1 MAQAFIELLRE
12 KFPDAVVSS
21 HADKGGDD
29 VVTVKRESL
38 VEVMAFLRNDP
49 ATDLKLLRQIAGV
62 DLLTYKVEST
72 GGGSLAG
79 REAPAYEPLKKAP
92 VEPRYQVA
100 YNLYSLTQKKSLR
113 VRVELR
119 SDDVKVPTLTSLWR
133 TADWWERY
141 VFDMFGVQFDG
152 HPNLQRLL
160 MYPEFVGHPL
170 RKDYPVRKRQPLVP
184 ELDFPDLV
192 RGPGPGSG
200 GAGVPMSQ
208 THVGR
213 QNVDPNT
220 YD

>member
-1 MAQAFIELLRE
+1 MSQALVDLVRAR
-12 KFPDAVVSS
+12 FPETIASS
-21 HADKGGDD
+21 HKGDE
-29 VVTVKRESL
+29 VVTVKREQL
-38 VEVMAFLRNDP
+38 VPVVAFLRNEADM
-49 ATDLKLLRQIAGV
+49 KLLRQIAGV
-62 DLLTYKVEST
+62 DLLTFRSEST
-72 GGGSLAG
+72 GGGALSSN
-79 REAPAYEPLKKAP
+79 EVPAYALERKPQ

-100 YNLYSLTQKKSLR
+100 YNLYSITSKQSLR

-119 SDDVKVPTLTSLWR
+119 STDLKVPSITSLYR

-141 VFDMFGVQFDG
+141 VYDMFGVEFTG
-152 HPNLQRLL
+152 HPDLRRLL

-184 ELDFPDLV
+184 ELDFPDQV
-192 RGPGPGSG
+192 RGPGPGPG

-213 QNVDPNT
+213 QNVDPDI

>member
-1 MAQAFIELLRE
+1 MSQALVDLVRE
-12 KFPDAVVSS
+12 KFPAAVAGAHSHRGDEVVS
-21 HADKGGDD
+21 
-29 VVTVKRESL
+29 VKREAL
-38 VEVMAFLRNDP
+38 VEVIAFLRNDE
-49 ATDLKLLRQIAGV
+49 AAQMKLLRQIAGI
-62 DLLTYKVEST
+62 DLLTYQSEST
-72 GGGSLAG
+72 GGGSISSI
-79 REAPAYEPLKKAP
+79 EAPAYELAKRPT
-92 VEPRYQVA
+92 VEPRYYVA
-100 YNLYSLTQKKSLR
+100 YNLYSIVKKHSLR
-113 VRVELR
+113 LRVDLR
-119 SDDVKVPTLTSLWR
+119 SDDLKVPSITSLYR

-141 VFDMFGVQFDG
+141 VYDMFGFEFVG

-170 RKDYPVRKRQPLVP
+170 RKDYPVRKRQLLVP

-192 RGPGPGSG
+192 RGPGPGPG

>member
-1 MAQAFIELLRE
+1 MSQALVDLVRE
-12 KFPDAVVSS
+12 RFPDAKGLSHRGDEVVTVRREQVV
-21 HADKGGDD
+21 D
-29 VVTVKRESL
+29 VVTL
-38 VEVMAFLRNDP
+38 LRNQ
-49 ATDLKLLRQIAGV
+49 AEMKLLRQIAAV
-62 DLLTYKVEST
+62 DLLTFAGEST
-72 GGGSLAG
+72 GGGALASI
-79 REAPAYEPLKKAP
+79 EVPAYALEKKP
-92 VEPRYQVA
+92 RVEPRFQVA
-100 YNLYSLTQKKSLR
+100 YNLYSIVRKQSLR

-119 SDDVKVPTLTSLWR
+119 SDDLKVPTITNLYR

-141 VFDMFGVQFDG
+141 VFDMFGIEFAG

-160 MYPEFVGHPL
+160 LYPEFVGYPL

-192 RGPGPGSG
+192 RGPGPGPG

-213 QNVDPNT
+213 QNVDPDA

>member
-1 MAQAFIELLRE
+1 MSQALVDLLRE
-12 KFPDAVVSS
+12 KLPEAISSSLSSKGDEIVV
-21 HADKGGDD
+21 
-29 VVTVKRESL
+29 VPREKL
-38 VEVMAFLRNDP
+38 VEVITFLRNDEP
-49 ATDLKLLRQIAGV
+49 QMKLLRQIAGV
-62 DLLTYKVEST
+62 DLLTYKTEMT
-72 GGGSLAG
+72 GGGAMASN
-79 REAPAYEPLKKAP
+79 EAPAYQLRNKPQ

-100 YNLYSLTQKKSLR
+100 YNLYSIPKKQSLR

-119 SDDVKVPTLTSLWR
+119 SDDLKVPTISHLYK

-141 VFDMFGVQFDG
+141 VYDMFGVQFEG
-152 HPNLQRLL
+152 HPDLRRLL

-192 RGPGPGSG
+192 RGPGPGPG

-213 QNVDPNT
+213 KNVDPNT

>member
-1 MAQAFIELLRE
+1 MSQALVELVQE
-12 KFPDAVVSS
+12 KFPEAIVAS
-21 HADKGGDD
+21 HSHRGDE
-29 VVTVKRESL
+29 VVTLHRENL
-38 VEVMAFLRNDP
+38 VEVIAFLRNDP
-49 ATDLKLLRQIAGV
+49 QAEMKLLRQIAAI
-62 DLLTYKVEST
+62 DLLTYRTEMT
-72 GGGSLAG
+72 GGAALASI
-79 REAPAYEPLKKAP
+79 EAPAYALQNKPK
-92 VEPRYQVA
+92 VEPRYYVS
-100 YNLYSLTQKKSLR
+100 YNLYSITRHHSLR

-119 SDDVKVPTLTSLWR
+119 SDDLKVPSITSLYR

-141 VFDMFGVQFDG
+141 TYDMFGIEFTG

-160 MYPEFVGHPL
+160 MYPEFQGFPL

-184 ELDFPDLV
+184 ELDFPDLI
-192 RGPGPGSG
+192 RGPGPGPG

>member
-1 MAQAFIELLRE
+1 MSQALIDLVRE
-12 KFPDAVVSS
+12 KFPEAVTDAHS
-21 HADKGGDD
+21 HRGDE
-29 VVTVKRESL
+29 VATVKRENL
-38 VEVMAFLRNDP
+38 VEVIGFLRNDP
-49 ATDLKLLRQIAGV
+49 QTDLKLLRQIAGV
-62 DLLTYKVEST
+62 DLLTFRSEMT
-72 GGGSLAG
+72 GGGALASI
-79 REAPAYEPLKKAP
+79 EATPYALQNKPR
-92 VEPRYQVA
+92 VEPRYQLA
-100 YNLYSLTQKKSLR
+100 YNLYSLTRHHSLR

-119 SDDVKVPTLTSLWR
+119 SDDVKVPTITSLYR

-141 VFDMFGVQFDG
+141 MYDMFGFEFTG

-160 MYPEFVGHPL
+160 LYPEFVGFPL

-184 ELDFPDLV
+184 ELDFPDLI
-192 RGPGPGSG
+192 RGPGPGPG

>member
-1 MAQAFIELLRE
+1 MSKALVDLVRE
-12 KFPDAVVSS
+12 KFPDAVAGSHSHRGDEVVS
-21 HADKGGDD
+21 
-29 VVTVKRESL
+29 VKREAL
-38 VEVMAFLRNDP
+38 VEVIAFLRNDE
-49 ATDLKLLRQIAGV
+49 AAQMKLSRQIAGV
-62 DLLTYKVEST
+62 DLLTYQSEMT
-72 GGGSLAG
+72 GGASLSSI
-79 REAPAYEPLKKAP
+79 EAPEYELAHKPK
-92 VEPRYQVA
+92 VEPRYYVA
-100 YNLYSLTQKKSLR
+100 YNLYSIVKKHSLR
-113 VRVELR
+113 VRVDLR
-119 SDDVKVPTLTSLWR
+119 SDDVKVPSITSLYR

-141 VFDMFGVQFDG
+141 VYDMFGFEFVG

-170 RKDYPVRKRQPLVP
+170 RKDYPVRKRQLLIP

-192 RGPGPGSG
+192 RGPGPGPG